1 MNLRTI
7 GSLHTNYAGWVL
19 EGSQESAARTKIWKS
34 VTGPVLVVEVGDKFN
49 TILLDKVIPGPLHL
63 FLSFNELV
71 NFSEKKIWPEI
82 KAFFYEIAGVQV
94 MEEVITNSH
103 FDWTR
108 GTTQ

>member
-34 VTGPVLVVEVGDKFN
+34 ETGSVLVVGVGDKLD

-71 NFSEKKIWPEI
+71 NFSEKKI
-82 KAFFYEIAGVQV
+82 
-94 MEEVITNSH
+94 
-103 FDWTR
+103 
-108 GTTQ
+108 